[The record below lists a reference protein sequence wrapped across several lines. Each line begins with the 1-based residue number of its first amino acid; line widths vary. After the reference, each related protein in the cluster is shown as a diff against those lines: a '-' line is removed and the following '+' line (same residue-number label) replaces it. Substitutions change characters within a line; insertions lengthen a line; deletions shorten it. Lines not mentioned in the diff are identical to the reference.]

1 MKIGVVKIRVPFYRF
16 LYGKSPLLYLC
27 QMLPS
32 IGKINPRNASQFS
45 NFAGHLKH
53 KLFQVVCPLCK
64 IHLDLMMG
72 FSNQEESINKKS
84 TVGRGGHPPPPLPF
98 PPIFIKS
105 PTILKFCY
113 QQTVICLSFQ
123 GAWGLEE
130 TI

>member
-1 MKIGVVKIRVPFYRF
+1 MKIEVAKIRVPFYRF
-16 LYGKSPLLYLC
+16 LYGESPLLYLC

-84 TVGRGGHPPPPLPF
+84 IVGRGGHPPLPPHLH
-98 PPIFIKS
+98 
-105 PTILKFCY
+105 
-113 QQTVICLSFQ
+113 
-123 GAWGLEE
+123 
-130 TI
+130 